1 VIRYREKRL
10 GFVFLIALTVL
21 ISARALASNEPVW
34 YGQDENHQT
43 VIHLYF
49 FWSEKCP
56 HCQQA
61 LPDIVELDKQLPWL
75 KLHSL
80 ELINHP
86 ENRQTFI
93 EMASLLG
100 SGAQSVPTFMFCG
113 NSISGYENR
122 RTTGQLL
129 RTYLQACYRF
139 AGETNPDN
147 TMVFML
153 DPDELTSIDIPV
165 LGHVSL
171 DDYSLPM
178 MTVLIAGM
186 DAFNPCAFFVLLFLL
201 SMMVHGRSR
210 GRMALIGGV
219 FVFFSG
225 AIYFLFMAAWLNLFI
240 YLGELQ
246 WITLIAG
253 IIAIFIALI
262 NIKDFFWFKKGVSL
276 TISDEVKPLLFD
288 RMRELLRL
296 NSIFA
301 IVFATVVLAVVA
313 NSYELLCT
321 AGFPM
326 VYTRIL
332 TLASL
337 PTASY
342 YLYLLLYNLIYIL
355 PLLVIVML
363 FSIKLGSR
371 KLSEQEGRVL
381 KLLSGMMMLLLGAV
395 MVLAPQL
402 LNNVIVAAAI
412 ILVAI
417 SGTWLLVKLKRE
429 LKIV

>member
-1 VIRYREKRL
+1 MIRDREKRS
-10 GFVFLIALTVL
+10 GFIFLVALIFFVST
-21 ISARALASNEPVW
+21 RAQASIEPEW
-34 YGQDENHQT
+34 YGQDENNQP

-61 LPDIVELDKQLPWL
+61 LPDIIELDKQFPWL

-80 ELINHP
+80 ELIKHP
-86 ENRQTFI
+86 ENIQTFI
-93 EMASLLG
+93 EMASVLG
-100 SGAQSVPTFMFCG
+100 SSAQSVPTFMFCG

-129 RTYLQACYRF
+129 RSYLQACYRF
-139 AGETNPDN
+139 AGENNPDN
-147 TMVFML
+147 TMIFML

-210 GRMALIGGV
+210 SRMALIGGV

-240 YLGELQ
+240 YLGELH

-253 IIAIFIALI
+253 IVAIFIALI

-276 TISDEVKPLLFD
+276 TIPDQVKPLLFD

-296 NSIFA
+296 DSIA
-301 IVFATVVLAVVA
+301 AVIFATVVLAVVA

-332 TLASL
+332 TLAEL
-337 PTASY
+337 PTTSY
-342 YLYLLLYNLIYIL
+342 YLYLLMYNLIYIL
-355 PLLVIVML
+355 PLLVIVTL

-371 KLSEQEGRVL
+371 KLSEQEGMVL
-381 KLLSGMMMLLLGAV
+381 KLLSGMMMLLLGTV
-395 MVLAPQL
+395 MVLAPEL
-402 LNNVIVAAAI
+402 LNNVVVAAAI
-412 ILVAI
+412 ILLAV
-417 SGTWLLVKLKRE
+417 SGTWLLAKLKHRS
-429 LKIV
+429 